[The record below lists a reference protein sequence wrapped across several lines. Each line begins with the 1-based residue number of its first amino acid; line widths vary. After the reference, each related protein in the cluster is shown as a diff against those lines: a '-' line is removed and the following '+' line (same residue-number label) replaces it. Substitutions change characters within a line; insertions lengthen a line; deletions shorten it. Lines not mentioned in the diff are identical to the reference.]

1 MDVGWLSAAV
11 AGAMVPIAI
20 EAAKV
25 AVANAIVARF
35 FMDFP

>member
-1 MDVGWLSAAV
+1 MEVTWVTAAV
-11 AGAMVPIAI
+11 AGAMAPKAI
-20 EAAKV
+20 EAAMV